1 MDSSSIA
8 AVKRSKHSHES
19 KTEFGAELSII
30 AYLRHKNLV
39 QLQGWCIEKGE
50 LLLVYDFMPNRSL
63 DKVQTVY
70 RSVLTYLHQECEQQV
85 IHRDIKASNIML
97 DGSFNARLG
106 HFEQA
111 RLMDHDKSLVSTLT
125 AGTMGY
131 LAPVYLQYG

>member
-63 DKVQTVY
+63 DKV
-70 RSVLTYLHQECEQQV
+70 

-111 RLMDHDKSLVSTLT
+111 RLMDHDKSPVSTLT